1 MKKLNNFL
9 TLAFIGLCLWM
20 VSCTDV
26 SEKQNPAASKTSVSV
41 ASAVKTYSVDSSMDS
56 LKKQL
61 AEYRRIM
68 NTQNGVC
75 DDCVAGFASIM
86 LEHKMVAKQLSD
98 EIHLMNQKTMEVKK
112 YNSETFGV
120 IGEFQKQS
128 GEMENIVSLRTS
140 FLRKYKDQIAELQK
154 SNGGLIEPKSLIVKT
169 RY

>member
-9 TLAFIGLCLWM
+9 PLAFIGLCLWM

-41 ASAVKTYSVDSSMDS
+41 ASAVETYSVDGSMDS

-98 EIHLMNQKTMEVKK
+98 EVHLMNKKVTEVKK
-112 YNSETFGV
+112 FNAEAFGL
-120 IGEFQKQS
+120 IGIFQKQS

-140 FLRKYKDQIAELQK
+140 FLREHKDQIAELQK
-154 SNGGLIEPKSLIVKT
+154 SNGGLAEPKSLMVKT